1 MNIRKT
7 VNLLILLLSASMWS
21 CTGGG
26 SAAGIEESL
35 RQAEEAVTLGDM
47 QVARSVADH
56 MTGDEILSQLSAVQ
70 LARLSM
76 VYMQLADNDNDGTST
91 ATAVDLYNRAYKAD
105 ADSAELFY
113 TGVSPEQMQ
122 HVAAMSSL
130 VSNLNHPVDMSDVDE
145 FTPDSI
151 IDNVMSP
158 Q

>member
-1 MNIRKT
+1 MNIRKIA
-7 VNLLILLLSASMWS
+7 NLLILLTSVAMWACS
-21 CTGGG
+21 GGG
-26 SAAGIEESL
+26 ATGIEESL
-35 RQAEEAVTLGDM
+35 RQAEEAVAQGDM
-47 QVARSVADH
+47 QVARSVSDH
-56 MTGDEILSQLSAVQ
+56 IIGDENLSQLSAVQ

-76 VYMQLADNDNDGTST
+76 VYMQLADSDNDGAST
-91 ATAVDLYNRAYKAD
+91 ATAADLYNRAYKAD

-145 FTPDSI
+145 FTPDSL
-151 IDNVMSP
+151 IDSVMSP